1 MQLAFELADIGPME
15 CGPVRQL
22 LLAHFAQLPQSPD
35 ILGDDLS
42 QWAFTRSLHTRK
54 TPS

>member
-1 MQLAFELADIGPME
+1 MQLAFELANIGPVE

-22 LLAHFAQLPQSPD
+22 LLADLAQLPQSPD
-35 ILGDDLS
+35 ILGDNLS
-42 QWAFTRSLHTRK
+42 QWAFTRFLHMRK

>member
-22 LLAHFAQLPQSPD
+22 LLADLAQLAQPPD

-42 QWAFTRSLHTRK
+42 QWAFTRLLHPRK